1 MYIMTCPLPFCDS
14 LKPCVSV
21 VNVPLFLLDVA
32 RIKVLLLHKP
42 SCLCIQVT
50 QTILSEKE
58 RGGREREKEEGGGGR
73 RRRGRRRRGKEGEG
87 EEGGEKVSKDVR
99 VSQKQQKRE
108 VGKEEEERGEKWARR
123 RRER

>member
-1 MYIMTCPLPFCDS
+1 MYITICHSPFWDS

-58 RGGREREKEEGGGGR
+58 RGEREGEKEEEEGGGGR
-73 RRRGRRRRGKEGEG
+73 RRIGRRR
-87 EEGGEKVSKDVR
+87 
-99 VSQKQQKRE
+99 KR
-108 VGKEEEERGEKWARR
+108 EEEEREKEERQGRR
-123 RRER
+123 GRRGG

>member
-1 MYIMTCPLPFCDS
+1 MYITICHSPFWDS

-58 RGGREREKEEGGGGR
+58 RGEREGEKEEEEGGGGR
-73 RRRGRRRRGKEGEG
+73 RRKREEE
-87 EEGGEKVSKDVR
+87 EEGGGGEGGGGEGRKEREK
-99 VSQKQQKRE
+99 
-108 VGKEEEERGEKWARR
+108 RG
-123 RRER
+123 